1 MPPGSMH
8 PTSQPPVLQD
18 IRSLID
24 AARTRVTARV
34 NASQM
39 GEDTKRMP

>member
-1 MPPGSMH
+1 MIA
-8 PTSQPPVLQD
+8 TQPSLPQD